1 VVDVREGGEEGP
13 GEAVEAFNVG
23 LRLACDMDDEG
34 RGEQLPHLRV
44 RLLSLCS
51 MSSKKRRAGALFSSE
66 DIATASR
73 PIEDIPN
80 PTETSPA

>member
-34 RGEQLPHLRV
+34 RGEQLPHLSEVAIPLLHEFEEAARR
-44 RLLSLCS
+44 RLVFLRGHCHRFPAH
-51 MSSKKRRAGALFSSE
+51 RRY
-66 DIATASR
+66 
-73 PIEDIPN
+73 P
-80 PTETSPA
+80 